1 MSEAGGYKNIGAL
14 VADTSG
20 AIAIGPF
27 GSAMKAATYSS
38 SGVRVIRGTNFGDT
52 GTWKGDWVFVPDA
65 FVDKM
70 PRCEVR
76 AGDLVFPHR
85 GSIGEVAI
93 VPDDGNRYCLS
104 TSLMKATLDPNKADP
119 LFVCYYLKSPAGRQ
133 EIMRFGSQVG
143 TPGIGQPLASLRQFN
158 VPNPDVATQRA
169 VVSVLSALD
178 DKIELNR
185 RMNETLEGMA
195 QAIFRDWLVDFGP
208 TRRKAAGEADP
219 VATMGGL
226 TPDHTRAAELAAL
239 FPAAIGDDGLPVG
252 WELTSVG
259 QLVDFNP
266 GERLPKGLPAP
277 YSDMS
282 SLPTSGSIADNPVL
296 REFSSGMKFRN
307 GDALLARITPCLENG
322 KAAFV
327 DYLTDENPVGWG
339 STEFIVM
346 RSRHPV
352 PKAFAYLLTRWPD
365 FRAAAIQSMTGTS
378 GRQRASAE
386 TLAQFN
392 FIRAPSAVWTAF
404 DRIIGPM
411 FDKISQAGTENSS
424 LAETRDYLLPRL
436 MSGAVR
442 VAPKVEAA

>member
-27 GSAMKAATYSS
+27 GSAMKAETYSS

-52 GTWKGDWVFVPDA
+52 GTWKGDWVFVPDV

-93 VPDDGNRYCLS
+93 IPDDGNRYCLS

-185 RMNETLEGMA
+185 RMNETLEGVA
-195 QAIFRDWLVDFGP
+195 QAIFRDWFIDFGP

-219 VATMGGL
+219 VAIMGGL
-226 TPDHTRAAELAAL
+226 TPDPARAAELAAL
-239 FPAAIGDDGLPVG
+239 FPAALGEDGLPVG
-252 WELTSVG
+252 WDEAEFGAEFDLTMG
-259 QLVDFNP
+259 QSPP
-266 GERLPKGLPAP
+266 GETYNDSGDGLPFFQGRTDFGFRYPENRKFCSAP
-277 YSDMS
+277 SRIANAGDTLISVRAPVGDLNMAWERCCIGRGVACARHK
-282 SLPTSGSIADNPVL
+282 SGSASYTFYTLRALQPELELYEHTGTVFGAINRKQFEKLPVVK
-296 REFSSGMKFRN
+296 SSA
-307 GDALLARITPCLENG
+307 ALLA
-322 KAAFV
+322 AF
-327 DYLTDENPVGWG
+327 E
-339 STEFIVM
+339 
-346 RSRHPV
+346 
-352 PKAFAYLLTRWPD
+352 A
-365 FRAAAIQSMTGTS
+365 
-378 GRQRASAE
+378 
-386 TLAQFN
+386 
-392 FIRAPSAVWTAF
+392 TA
-404 DRIIGPM
+404 GPM
-411 FDKISQAGTENSS
+411 DQKLKLSTQESRT

-442 VAPKVEAA
+442 VASKAKAA